1 MTTLQ
6 RKGIAL
12 SVAAIGMVAVTA
24 CGSTR
29 PDTGATPPT
38 ESSEAEVGTTALQ
51 WSSPPAV
58 QIDPSKSY
66 EAIFKTEIG
75 DFRVRLFPEQA
86 PLAVNNFVFLA
97 RQGYYD
103 NTTFHRV
110 LPGFMAQGGDPTG
123 TGGGG
128 PGYTFE
134 DEFDPELQFDR
145 PGLLAM
151 ANRGP
156 DTNGGQFFIT
166 YAPTPHL
173 NGLHTIFGEVVEGA
187 DVLTS
192 LRPRDPQANPDYQG
206 DSLLSIEIIGDGWL
220 IACRQGQF
228 AQPGGTPKAVAPN
241 NLAGADPVGLV
252 SGCGPI
258 LGLGWPGG
266 FTFASD
272 CPLAVVG
279 AIVGLSLSW

>member
-1 MTTLQ
+1 MVNRQ
-6 RKGIAL
+6 RRVLILGLATVGL
-12 SVAAIGMVAVTA
+12 VAITA
-24 CGSTR
+24 CGS
-29 PDTGATPPT
+29 ATTETAATLPMAPT
-38 ESSEAEVGTTALQ
+38 EAEGGGAALQ
-51 WSSPPAV
+51 WSSPPTMR
-58 QIDPSKSY
+58 IDPTKSY
-66 EAIFKTEIG
+66 EAVFKTEIG

-86 PLAVNNFVFLA
+86 PVTVNNFVFLA

-134 DEFDPELQFDR
+134 DEFDPDLQFDK

-173 NGLHTIFGEVVEGA
+173 NDLHTIFGEVVEGA
-187 DVLTS
+187 EVLSS
-192 LRPRDPQANPDYQG
+192 LRPRDPQTNPDYQG
-206 DSLLSIEIIGDGWL
+206 DGLVSIEIIEIDG
-220 IACRQGQF
+220 
-228 AQPGGTPKAVAPN
+228 
-241 NLAGADPVGLV
+241 
-252 SGCGPI
+252 
-258 LGLGWPGG
+258 
-266 FTFASD
+266 
-272 CPLAVVG
+272 
-279 AIVGLSLSW
+279 

>member
-1 MTTLQ
+1 MTTRRRRDIGLC
-6 RKGIAL
+6 
-12 SVAAIGMVAVTA
+12 VVAIGMVAVTA
-24 CGSTR
+24 CGSALSENAAAS
-29 PDTGATPPT
+29 PAAPT
-38 ESSEAEVGTTALQ
+38 EAEGGGTPLE
-51 WSSPPAV
+51 WSSPPAME
-58 QIDPSKSY
+58 IDPSKSY
-66 EAIFKTEIG
+66 DALFETEIG
-75 DFRVRLFPEQA
+75 DFRVRLIPERA
-86 PLAVNNFVFLA
+86 PVTVNNFVFLA

-173 NGLHTIFGEVVEGA
+173 NGLHTIFGEVVEGME
-187 DVLTS
+187 VLSS
-192 LRPRDPQANPDYQG
+192 LRARDPQANPDYQG
-206 DSLLSIEIIGDGWL
+206 DGLLSVEIIEID
-220 IACRQGQF
+220 R
-228 AQPGGTPKAVAPN
+228 
-241 NLAGADPVGLV
+241 
-252 SGCGPI
+252 
-258 LGLGWPGG
+258 
-266 FTFASD
+266 
-272 CPLAVVG
+272 
-279 AIVGLSLSW
+279 

>member
-1 MTTLQ
+1 M
-6 RKGIAL
+6 
-12 SVAAIGMVAVTA
+12 
-24 CGSTR
+24 
-29 PDTGATPPT
+29 
-38 ESSEAEVGTTALQ
+38 E
-51 WSSPPAV
+51 
-58 QIDPSKSY
+58 IDPSKSY
-66 EAIFKTEIG
+66 EALFKTEIG

-86 PLAVNNFVFLA
+86 PVTVNNFVFLT

-151 ANRGP
+151 ANRGS
-156 DTNGGQFFIT
+156 DTNGAQFFIT

-187 DVLTS
+187 EVLSS

-206 DSLLSIEIIGDGWL
+206 DGLLSIEIIE
-220 IACRQGQF
+220 I
-228 AQPGGTPKAVAPN
+228 GG
-241 NLAGADPVGLV
+241 
-252 SGCGPI
+252 
-258 LGLGWPGG
+258 
-266 FTFASD
+266 
-272 CPLAVVG
+272 
-279 AIVGLSLSW
+279 